1 MLIIEKRGCEKM
13 SVSVIGMGTISF
25 EVPFDSEF
33 IESIVEKMKGMVSF
47 NDVRQFEETVYFDM
61 SGNNGIDYMQL
72 DEIKDELLKEKD
84 LRFTI
89 YVNEYSEC
97 EGGYSFDSKGD

>member
-1 MLIIEKRGCEKM
+1 M
-13 SVSVIGMGTISF
+13 SVSVIGRGGIYF
-25 EVPFDSEF
+25 EVPVDSKF
-33 IESIVEKMKGMVSF
+33 IESIVEKMQGMVSF
-47 NDVRQFEETVYFDM
+47 NDVLQSEETVYFDM

-72 DEIKDELLKEKD
+72 DEIKEELLKEKD

-97 EGGYSFDSKGD
+97 EGGYSFDNKED